1 MKTADL
7 AAFTEKIL
15 NGKLIF
21 LCSDNQKSHFLLIGS
36 RTGPFIALQI
46 QNFY

>member
-15 NGKLIF
+15 NGELIF
-21 LCSDNQKSHFLLIGS
+21 LCSDNQKCHFLLIGS

-46 QNFY
+46 ENFY